1 MPLYILTSKPG
12 WKRKKHTRAPAW
24 KPRSQPH
31 DKVSPQ
37 PFYQVESP
45 QEFDERGNELGPD
58 AQVWKTYVKE
68 TEQIDGEQVDAW
80 NKFVIESYKN
90 LKKDPEDSS
99 AQILLFMSQLLATMT
114 NGSQELGVQLS
125 NNIQLKQRGSSPS
138 RLDICVNFLW
148 FLSLSLSVAVTLT
161 SMLAKEWC
169 LTFMLGRTGPPGARA
184 RERQQRWDGI
194 VCWKM
199 EEVAMLL
206 PSLIHVSL
214 RLCIFLWDI
223 NRVVSIPVIA
233 VTAIV
238 ALVYLTCTVLPLVR
252 KHCSYGTMISTFMK
266 RSTRSHFRTR
276 QVGITQDAITA
287 KALNWMIG
295 NCQTPRSVDVALQS
309 LAGATKD
316 LPWDT
321 LADSGIW
328 SMIRHRLGTNDPFSH
343 YSDLGT
349 ATYARALQQ
358 ILVIG
363 GNTSIIHSIKKHES
377 SVYIITQDLLQRCA
391 HLGVRFLIAHN
402 IEPQLPDTNKLGK
415 SHTSIKI
422 AANDV
427 ELAEDIT
434 QRLERHLNGE
444 IDIGTTSYAVLS
456 AILALLHTS
465 SLSDNRSIA
474 TCTMRLIH
482 AYIGRMERF
491 NRYYSVSSDSRKK
504 DRAKIA
510 IRNHEVQERELNMLA
525 WVVAAIDLPSR
536 SPEGVSKASYDRYE
550 HVASH
555 IWRFLIESFYSEA
568 NGPKRDA
575 QKFRGVLHLIANHQ
589 KYKLNSTDH
598 AALKT
603 FLSAS
608 HLDHSIFHNKQEF
621 VRSDSEVQLGKVM
634 CECLPSFG
642 ASNPQECAELVKTI
656 SDRYKRFSPSQRQL
670 VLTPGMYMF
679 VINGILQKRQTERGD
694 PEVLYGLLAD
704 HPFPKLSPD
713 LVKLLISE
721 SLVSQLSGALHDDQ
735 HLYRGFAI
743 AQLWFILHSSLRSKV
758 RVYER
763 LAALEATLV
772 QDCRLS
778 KGDISM
784 RSVIEKLEI
793 DLESLL
799 ADHDGSFNSG
809 AQGYSY
815 LYRILEC
822 MSTKR
827 DQPLTANAESWLR
840 HVPNSLRGLAS
851 SVYLAGEE
859 Q

>member
-1 MPLYILTSKPG
+1 MPL
-12 WKRKKHTRAPAW
+12 KHTRAPAW

-31 DKVSPQ
+31 DK
-37 PFYQVESP
+37 FYQVESP
-45 QEFDERGNELGPD
+45 QEFDERDNELGPD

-80 NKFVIESYKN
+80 NKLRVQVNGCDTEFVIESYKN

-125 NNIQLKQRGSSPS
+125 NNIQLKQRGSSPC

-199 EEVAMLL
+199 EEVVMLL
-206 PSLIHVSL
+206 PSLIHMSL
-214 RLCIFLWDI
+214 RLCIFLWEI
-223 NRVVSIPVIA
+223 NRVVASPVIA
-233 VTAIV
+233 VTTIV
-238 ALVYLTCTVLPLVR
+238 ALAYLTCTVLPLVR
-252 KHCSYGTMISTFMK
+252 KHCPYGTMISTFMK

-377 SVYIITQDLLQRCA
+377 SVYVITQDLLQRCA

-465 SLSDNRSIA
+465 SVSDNRSIA

-491 NRYYSVSSDSRKK
+491 NQHYSVSSDSRKK

-525 WVVAAIDLPSR
+525 WVAAAIDLPSR

-568 NGPKRDA
+568 NGPKHDA

-642 ASNPQECAELVKTI
+642 ASNPQECAELVKII
-656 SDRYKRFSPSQRQL
+656 SDRYKRFSPGQRQL
-670 VLTPGMYMF
+670 VLTPGVYIF
-679 VINGILQKRQTERGD
+679 VIKGILQKQQTEHGD

-721 SLVSQLSGALHDDQ
+721 NLVSQLSDASRDHK

-743 AQLWFILHSSLRSKV
+743 AQLWLILHSSLPSKF
-758 RVYER
+758 RVYES

-772 QDCRLS
+772 QDCRLL

-784 RSVIEKLEI
+784 RRSVIEQLEI

-799 ADHDGSFNSG
+799 ADHAGSFNSG
-809 AQGYSY
+809 ARGYSY

-822 MSTKR
+822 MPTKR

-840 HVPNSLRGLAS
+840 HVPNNLRGLAS

>member
-45 QEFDERGNELGPD
+45 QEFDEHGNELGPD

-80 NKFVIESYKN
+80 NKLRV
-90 LKKDPEDSS
+90 
-99 AQILLFMSQLLATMT
+99 QV
-114 NGSQELGVQLS
+114 NGC
-125 NNIQLKQRGSSPS
+125 NT
-138 RLDICVNFLW
+138 D
-148 FLSLSLSVAVTLT
+148 LSVAVTLT

-169 LTFMLGRTGPPGARA
+169 LNFMLGRTGPPGARA

-199 EEVAMLL
+199 EEVVMLL
-206 PSLIHVSL
+206 PSLIHMSL

-223 NRVVSIPVIA
+223 NRVVASPVIA

-238 ALVYLTCTVLPLVR
+238 ALAYLTCTVLPLVR
-252 KHCSYGTMISTFMK
+252 KHCPYGTMISTFMK

-287 KALNWMIG
+287 RALNWMIG

-363 GNTSIIHSIKKHES
+363 GSMYGYNYGSNTETRRLE
-377 SVYIITQDLLQRCA
+377 VAALGLQTCIDRYQY
-391 HLGVRFLIAHN
+391 H
-402 IEPQLPDTNKLGK
+402 PQYQKARKQLTCTNKLGK

-465 SLSDNRSIA
+465 SLSDNS
-474 TCTMRLIH
+474 
-482 AYIGRMERF
+482 
-491 NRYYSVSSDSRKK
+491 KPP
-504 DRAKIA
+504 
-510 IRNHEVQERELNMLA
+510 EVWAGL
-525 WVVAAIDLPSR
+525 
-536 SPEGVSKASYDRYE
+536 
-550 HVASH
+550 
-555 IWRFLIESFYSEA
+555 
-568 NGPKRDA
+568 
-575 QKFRGVLHLIANHQ
+575 
-589 KYKLNSTDH
+589 TDH
-598 AALKT
+598 AALKK

-621 VRSDSEVQLGKVM
+621 VRSDSEVQLGNVM

-656 SDRYKRFSPSQRQL
+656 SDRYKRFSPSQRQ
-670 VLTPGMYMF
+670 
-679 VINGILQKRQTERGD
+679 NGRRTRD

-758 RVYER
+758 RVYES

-772 QDCRLS
+772 QDCRLQRIMMAPLIV
-778 KGDISM
+778 GLRD
-784 RSVIEKLEI
+784 
-793 DLESLL
+793 
-799 ADHDGSFNSG
+799 
-809 AQGYSY
+809 SY

-840 HVPNSLRGLAS
+840 HVPNNLRGLAS